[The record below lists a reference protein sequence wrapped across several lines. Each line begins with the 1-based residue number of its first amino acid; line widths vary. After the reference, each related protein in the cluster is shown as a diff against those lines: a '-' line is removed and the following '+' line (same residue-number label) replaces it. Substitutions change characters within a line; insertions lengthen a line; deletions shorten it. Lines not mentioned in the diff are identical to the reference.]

1 MTYSCCQHYEELTY
15 RDAVDSAA
23 VVSE

>member
-15 RDAVDSAA
+15 RDAIDSPA